1 MQKHSTLLSITATDN
16 EPREPIHLRINQLHF
31 PLFIVKLEDGIC
43 SYDSCNLLYLYIVR
57 ELIGSRELYD
67 HRGRGM
73 FWGSSIRSS

>member
-31 PLFIVKLEDGIC
+31 LLFTVKLEDRIR
-43 SYDSCNLLYLYIVR
+43 SYYSCNLSYLCILR